1 MAGCCG
7 LVRGAAIR
15 MSIMADAFHRR
26 RAYRG
31 RDEVEEGLEER
42 DRKQVEAARRK
53 SLDEALDS
61 GLEDTF
67 PGSDPVAVT
76 QPPRSP
82 YDKDGA

>member
-1 MAGCCG
+1 
-7 LVRGAAIR
+7 
-15 MSIMADAFHRR
+15 MADGWHRQNPDRR
-26 RAYRG
+26 REQW
-31 RDEVEEGLEER
+31 DEDWDER
-42 DRKQVEAARRK
+42 DRKQIEAARRK
-53 SLDEALDS
+53 TLDEALDS